1 MANGRRAIEVS
12 MGGCIVNTFDRLWAE
27 ARIRIHAQIDRMTA
41 AALAEIAG
49 RSYRR
54 SVAQRIRRER
64 ERAS

>member
-1 MANGRRAIEVS
+1 M
-12 MGGCIVNTFDRLWAE
+12 NTFDRMWAE
-27 ARIRIHAQIDRMTA
+27 ARVRIHAQIDRMSA

-54 SVAQRIRRER
+54 SVAQRLRRER

>member
-1 MANGRRAIEVS
+1 M
-12 MGGCIVNTFDRLWAE
+12 NTFDRLWAE
-27 ARIRIHAQIDRMTA
+27 ARMRIHARIDRMGA

-54 SVAQRIRRER
+54 SVAQRLRRDR